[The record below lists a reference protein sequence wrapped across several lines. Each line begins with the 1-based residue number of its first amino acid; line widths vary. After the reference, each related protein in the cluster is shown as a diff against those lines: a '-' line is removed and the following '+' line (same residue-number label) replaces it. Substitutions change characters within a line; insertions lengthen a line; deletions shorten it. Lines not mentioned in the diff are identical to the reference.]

1 MQGKSHCCYCSY
13 LIIFT
18 CCTRLTDNF
27 FFFHIFFFP
36 SFFTVAVEHHQRV
49 IFLEPVQ
56 QLPMKILARLVNGVI
71 RQDQLLKLVANPVL
85 LVSGPIL

>member
-1 MQGKSHCCYCSY
+1 
-13 LIIFT
+13 
-18 CCTRLTDNF
+18 
-27 FFFHIFFFP
+27 
-36 SFFTVAVEHHQRV
+36 VEHHQRV

-56 QLPMKILARLVNGVI
+56 QLPMKILARLANGVI